1 MQKYYEVKLY
11 DWEGNFKK
19 QISSKNITSD
29 IFFSENI
36 NGTQGD
42 LTLDIVGD
50 EVDFKESDIIEIR
63 ESIDSI
69 KSFPITAD
77 TTLFTADT
85 TLLTADATRTSNV
98 FPTYTGIIERKSI
111 QEYKYSQVLGITL
124 L

>member
-42 LTLDIVGD
+42 LTLDIV
-50 EVDFKESDIIEIR
+50 
-63 ESIDSI
+63 
-69 KSFPITAD
+69 
-77 TTLFTADT
+77 
-85 TLLTADATRTSNV
+85 
-98 FPTYTGIIERKSI
+98 
-111 QEYKYSQVLGITL
+111 
-124 L
+124 